1 MVNVIYSHQRSVSRV
16 MLLFLFLLFY
26 FYFFLFLF
34 QGTRVTQR
42 GIYQWIDEK
51 YKIPSC
57 EPTIKSGMIDVSYVL
72 VFKVSVRCCPD
83 LVMRLPITIGTNPHI
98 SSTRE
103 NQEQRDHQQIW
114 QSREQ
119 NMVQESK

>member
-1 MVNVIYSHQRSVSRV
+1 

-26 FYFFLFLF
+26 FYLFLFLF

-72 VFKVSVRCCPD
+72 VFKVSMRCCPD
-83 LVMRLPITIGTNPHI
+83 LVIRLPITIGTNPHI
-98 SSTRE
+98 FIHEGKPRTTGSPT
-103 NQEQRDHQQIW
+103 NPAKQRTEYGA
-114 QSREQ
+114 R
-119 NMVQESK
+119 K

>member
-1 MVNVIYSHQRSVSRV
+1 
-16 MLLFLFLLFY
+16 MLLFYFEFLLFY
-26 FYFFLFLF
+26 FYLFLFLL
-34 QGTRVTQR
+34 QGTRVRQK

-57 EPTIKSGMIDVSYVL
+57 EPTIKSGIIDVWYVL
-72 VFKVSVRCCPD
+72 LFQVSMRCCPD
-83 LVMRLPITIGTNPHI
+83 LVIRLPITIGTTPHI

-103 NQEQRDHQQIW
+103 NQEQQDRQQIR
-114 QSREQ
+114 QNRQQ